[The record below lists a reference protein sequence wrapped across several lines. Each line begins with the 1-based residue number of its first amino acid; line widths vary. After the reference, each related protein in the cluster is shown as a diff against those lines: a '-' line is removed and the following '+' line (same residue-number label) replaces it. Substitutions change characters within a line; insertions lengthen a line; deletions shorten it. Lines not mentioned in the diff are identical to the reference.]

1 MIKRGLLFGVLGFL
15 MSFVTLFLY
24 IGIPKPE
31 EVEIIEPSI
40 EESLSGW
47 NALEELLVTHL
58 REPVSFDDDIFVS
71 ILMQDLMKGITSFK
85 RITITGYSNLV
96 LWDSDQSRMGRKY
109 RGWDISGSEEGVKI
123 TDTLLMIGEP
133 ITMEGTRVG
142 YLYVYI
148 SNDIK
153 AQDIAINGWK
163 NYMNVLAYSISN
175 EVAIKDMKSISDISR
190 HAVKEK
196 DLLHFTVLSQDGII
210 LEDIDKSLV
219 GEPYKKGWIE
229 KARVRSAEVVGNSL
243 FISIPVNNRG
253 NEVGEIDI
261 MVQISK
267 QEVAGKKTGIFG
279 MFPPELTRIK
289 NLIYPIA
296 SFIILFVVGW
306 MLGGAPTAIRPAT
319 EVEAEAEEGV
329 ALSEERL
336 EIEEELEKLKT
347 SRDDLI
353 SEIAEKQK
361 LGSELDKEIGE
372 KQILKGDLDE
382 QVQAAEKIGVQ
393 KEEEEILFDSLLK
406 EDKAGSAEQGREELE
421 LTQRIVAKRRE
432 EIALSARVEAKRKE
446 LIELE
451 RKADES
457 KGVSEQE
464 KTT

>member
-163 NYMNVLAYSISN
+163 NYMNILAYSISS

-190 HAVKEK
+190 HTVKRK

-261 MVQISK
+261 MVRISK
-267 QEVAGKKTGIFG
+267 QEVAEKKTGIFG

-289 NLIYPIA
+289 NLIYPIV
-296 SFIILFVVGW
+296 SFIILFAVGW
-306 MLGGAPTAIRPAT
+306 MLGGVPTAIRSVT

-372 KQILKGDLDE
+372 RQILKGDLDE

-457 KGVSEQE
+457 KGGSEE
-464 KTT
+464 